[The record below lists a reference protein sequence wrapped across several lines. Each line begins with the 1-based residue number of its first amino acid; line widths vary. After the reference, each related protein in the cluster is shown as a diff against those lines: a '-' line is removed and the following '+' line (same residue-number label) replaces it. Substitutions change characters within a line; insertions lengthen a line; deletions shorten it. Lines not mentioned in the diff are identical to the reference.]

1 MVDEIPGTTEA
12 VASVTES
19 ITNAAHETV
28 QTAAPEVDVF
38 AEAAAN
44 ATKTVKP
51 TSVKVAK
58 AQAEDDFFDNL
69 EKGEGEAEA

>member
-1 MVDEIPGTTEA
+1 MPDEIPGTTEA

-19 ITNAAHETV
+19 ITNAAQETV
-28 QTAAPEVDVF
+28 QTAAPEADVF
-38 AEAAAN
+38 AEAATN

-51 TSVKVAK
+51 TKANVAK

-69 EKGEGEAEA
+69 EKGEGEEA